1 MSVQVPAM
9 VWQPFRRW
17 RSDRSG
23 ASAVEFSLV
32 APLFVGL
39 MMAVCEFAFAF
50 FTLISAQQAVWTE
63 ARQLALGQITTRVA
77 HDAVVAALPRW
88 AQASATVTADKDPAN
103 TGRYLVTAAIPL
115 TSAAPTN
122 FFASLY
128 GSRSMTAS
136 ATLPQEVQ

>member
-1 MSVQVPAM
+1 MALQLL
-9 VWQPFRRW
+9 QEF

-39 MMAVCEFAFAF
+39 MMAICEFSFAF
-50 FTLISAQQAVWTE
+50 FTLTSAQQAVWTE
-63 ARQLALGQITTRVA
+63 ARQLALGRITTTAA

-88 AQASATVTADKDPAN
+88 AQTKATVTAAKDPADA
-103 TGRYLVTAAIPL
+103 TRYLVTAAIPL
-115 TSAAPTN
+115 TSAAPTS

-128 GSRSMTAS
+128 GTRSMTAS
-136 ATLPQEVQ
+136 ATLPQESQ

>member
-1 MSVQVPAM
+1 M
-9 VWQPFRRW
+9 VSHLLWKL

-39 MMAVCEFAFAF
+39 LMAICEFSFAF
-50 FTLISAQQAVWTE
+50 FTLTSAQQAVWTE
-63 ARQLALGQITTRVA
+63 ARQLALGRITTMTA

-88 AQASATVTADKDPAN
+88 AQGRATVTADKDPADA
-103 TGRYLVTAAIPL
+103 TRYLVTAAIPL

-128 GSRSMTAS
+128 GTRSMTAS
-136 ATLPQEVQ
+136 ATLPQETQ